1 MDIEK
6 DVAEGVGS
14 LWGAGHAHACAYPC
28 VLGEEGGAFKHPA
41 VTVGISSD
49 LLCDPGQDISGLQ
62 LYHLQS
68 QGLDRESLRLD
79 HGERVSSG
87 EEKHVKHLR
96 SRRGECFD
104 SREITND
111 LDELWPFGMK

>member
-1 MDIEK
+1 M
-6 DVAEGVGS
+6 GG
-14 LWGAGHAHACAYPC
+14 GACARMRIPC

-87 EEKHVKHLR
+87 EEG
-96 SRRGECFD
+96 RRNM
-104 SREITND
+104 SSI
-111 LDELWPFGMK
+111 